1 MQEAGFEPAPSKRIV
16 PETIA
21 LDHSATLA
29 YIDKSKVEYR
39 NWCDSDFN
47 ERKKQ
52 TNKQTKK
59 ERKLEKKKKK
69 PPKEET
75 WVQLS
80 VLCIIVMFKCLISVL
95 IIV

>member
-47 ERKKQ
+47 ERKKERK
-52 TNKQTKK
+52 KQRRK
-59 ERKLEKKKKK
+59 ERKLERKKERKTT
-69 PPKEET
+69 ERRD
-75 WVQLS
+75 LS
-80 VLCIIVMFKCLISVL
+80 AT
-95 IIV
+95 